1 MVHHPDRANCF
12 KSLNSLVFDHRDIV
26 GDRLTGTRIVDI
38 DYVGEASSLCFL
50 SKRAKRD
57 ALLTSRAKR
66 DALLTWGG
74 KAGRFAYIAAL
85 ARGWNSLRDLHAMR
99 NGPRNESK
107 TIHSALRFAGQGD
120 YQGLVNNSSETS

>member
-1 MVHHPDRANCF
+1 VRNRSLCLHFTRNKEALSIFLIGRLEAYAPVALKSLRICERCRLFILIRENIHMVHHPDRANCF

-57 ALLTSRAKR
+57 ALLTWGAKR
-66 DALLTWGG
+66 DDLLTS
-74 KAGRFAYIAAL
+74 RL
-85 ARGWNSLRDLHAMR
+85 
-99 NGPRNESK
+99 
-107 TIHSALRFAGQGD
+107 
-120 YQGLVNNSSETS
+120 